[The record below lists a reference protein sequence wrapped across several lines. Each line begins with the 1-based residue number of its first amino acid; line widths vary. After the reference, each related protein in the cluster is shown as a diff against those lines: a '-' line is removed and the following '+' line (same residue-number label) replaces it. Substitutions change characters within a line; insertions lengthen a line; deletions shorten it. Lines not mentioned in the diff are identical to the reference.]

1 MTYLQLV
8 NAVLRRLREDE
19 VTTAVGSTASGYTK
33 LIGDFVNDAKRIVE
47 DSWDWSSLR
56 NTFTIVT
63 DPNVSQYAISG
74 TGTASKTL
82 DVINDTSNWF
92 MKQASSSWMNNAFL
106 NQDPPK
112 STPSYYSWN
121 GFNENGYL
129 IVDVFPIPDGVYNLH
144 FNMVDRTQ
152 PFTADATVLN
162 VPSAPVIQYAVA
174 LASRERGETGGT
186 SAQEL
191 YAIADSTLADAI
203 AMDAAR
209 FPSETTWTVC

>member
-8 NAVLRRLREDE
+8 NSVLRRLREDE

-56 NTFTIVT
+56 NTFTVNT
-63 DPNVSQYAISG
+63 VANTFSYNISG

-82 DVINDTSNWF
+82 DVINDTSNFF
-92 MKQASSSWMNNAFL
+92 MRQATSSYMNSVFL
-106 NQDPPK
+106 NSEPPK
-112 STPSYYSWN
+112 GAPNYYAWN
-121 GFNENGYL
+121 GFNADGYL
-129 IVDVFPIPDGVYNLH
+129 TVDVFPIPDGVYTLR
-144 FNMVDRTQ
+144 FNMVDRTA
-152 PFTADATVLN
+152 PFIADATVLG

-191 YAIADSTLADAI
+191 YALADATLADAI

-209 FPSETTWTVC
+209 FPSETVWTAC

>member
-8 NAVLRRLREDE
+8 NSVLRRLRENE
-19 VTTAVGSTASGYTK
+19 VTTAVGSADGYTK

-56 NTFTIVT
+56 NTFTVDT
-63 DPNVSQYAISG
+63 QANVFSYAI
-74 TGTASKTL
+74 TGVGSASKTL
-82 DVINDTSNWF
+82 DVLNDTSNAF

-106 NQDPPK
+106 NQDAPK

-121 GFNENGYL
+121 GFDSNGNL
-129 IVDVFPIPDGVYNLH
+129 QVDVFPIPDGVYSLR
-144 FNMVDRTQ
+144 FNMVDRTA
-152 PFTADATVLN
+152 PFTADATVLD

-186 SAQEL
+186 SSQEL
-191 YAIADSTLADAI
+191 FAIADSTLADAI

-209 FPSETTWTVC
+209 FPSETIWTVC

>member
-19 VTTAVGSTASGYTK
+19 VTTAVGNANSYTK

-47 DSWDWSSLR
+47 DAWDWSSLR
-56 NTFTIVT
+56 NTFTVET
-63 DPNVSQYAISG
+63 QANVFSYALNG

-82 DVINDTSNWF
+82 DVVNDTSNMF
-92 MKQASSSWMNNAFL
+92 MKQASSSWMNNALL
-106 NQDPPK
+106 NQDAPT
-112 STPSYYSWN
+112 STPTYYSWN
-121 GFNENGYL
+121 GFDSNGYL
-129 IVDVFPIPDGVYNLH
+129 IADIFPIPDGVYNLR

-191 YAIADSTLADAI
+191 FAIADATLADAI

-209 FPSETTWTVC
+209 FPSETIWTAC